1 VDTLQGMAKKD
12 EEAQPERKAP
22 PERWRGDA
30 VEERPGDE
38 AERGAERAEGNTP
51 IPVDVERERIQE
63 PPDPDQQPLRVG
75 RRAPHAED
83 PEEEIADAAEEHQE
97 RRAPNERPPRGKL

>member
-1 VDTLQGMAKKD
+1 MDTFHVMTKKG
-12 EEAQPERKAP
+12 EEAPPERKAP

-51 IPVDVERERIQE
+51 IPVDVERERIEE
-63 PPDPDQQPLRVG
+63 PPDPDQQPMRVA
-75 RRAPHAED
+75 RRPPHAED
-83 PEEEIADAAEEHQE
+83 PEEEIAEVAEEHRE